1 VHTSKAT
8 HSKMWHNLLEVRKKR
23 FMKSNQVITNR
34 MPYVAFNTVNTVTN
48 CIGKN
53 RIMVFS
59 YQKQTNE
66 MLVLQTYV
74 NMVKMCHNPPYYMNK
89 KMPMQLFMNQP

>member
-1 VHTSKAT
+1 
-8 HSKMWHNLLEVRKKR
+8 
-23 FMKSNQVITNR
+23 MKSNQMITNR
-34 MPYVAFNTVNTVTN
+34 MLYVAFNTVNTN
-48 CIGKN
+48 KLHRQK

-59 YQKQTNE
+59 YQKQTNK